1 MRLEK
6 LTFTAEAW
14 TDPVRASPDPIS
26 WAVQPRSGR
35 GRGPLADRLRTMSDL
50 RTRLIVPLLTAGV
63 VLGTG
68 TTTAAA
74 TQTSPAPA
82 TGLTQVLHAE
92 LDQYLADRGTI
103 EHVSAVSLRVDYSRE
118 KPSIDTTA
126 GTAQYGGTTPVPPDS
141 QWQIGSNTKAFTSVM
156 LLQLEAQGK
165 LSIHDTLGTWL
176 PQYPAWRDITIQ
188 RLLDMTSGIPDY
200 TGQAGFAT
208 AVAAD
213 PNTTFT
219 AGQLVSYVAG
229 LPVGPAVYAY
239 SNTNYILAQMI
250 IERAAHDTYAHQ
262 LTRRIIVPL
271 GLRHTCYAPDTCPPG
286 TAQRM
291 ATGYFANAG
300 VPSLFGTPMPAL
312 SLTWAQGAGAIVA
325 SLADMTRW
333 ERALYTGRLLPP
345 RQQHELESLV
355 STTTSQPIPRTT
367 LTDPIGY
374 GLGVGQATTAQTGTV
389 WTYEGQTLGFRAVHI
404 YDPTTGVIV
413 VVAVNSAVGSQQDD
427 VTNLAIQ
434 VLQTV
439 KDSDVPH
446 RQVA

>member
-1 MRLEK
+1 MR
-6 LTFTAEAW
+6 
-14 TDPVRASPDPIS
+14 
-26 WAVQPRSGR
+26 
-35 GRGPLADRLRTMSDL
+35 DL
-50 RTRLIVPLLTAGV
+50 RNRLIVPLLAAVV

-68 TTTAAA
+68 ATTAAA
-74 TQTSPAPA
+74 QTGHAD
-82 TGLTQVLHAE
+82 TTTLTQVLHAD

-103 EHVSAVSLRVDYSRE
+103 EHVSAVSLRVDYPGE
-118 KPSIDTTA
+118 QPGIDITA
-126 GTAQYGGTTPVPPDS
+126 GTTQYGGTTPVPADS
-141 QWQIGSNTKAFTSVM
+141 PWQIGSNTKAFTSVM

-165 LSIHDTLGTWL
+165 LSIHDTLGRWL

-200 TGQAGFAT
+200 TSQAAFAT
-208 AVAAD
+208 AVATD
-213 PNTTFT
+213 PDATFT
-219 AGQLVSYVAG
+219 TGQLVSYVAD
-229 LPVGPAVYAY
+229 LPVGPAGYAY
-239 SNTNYILAQMI
+239 SNTNYLLAQMI

-271 GLRHTCYAPDTCPPG
+271 GLRDTCYAPDTCPPG
-286 TAQRM
+286 TAERM
-291 ATGYFANAG
+291 ATGYFADAG

-312 SLTWAQGAGAIVA
+312 GLTWAQGAGAIVA

-367 LTDPIGY
+367 LADPIGY

-404 YDPTTGVIV
+404 YDPTSGVIV
-413 VVAVNSAVGSQQDD
+413 VVAVNSAVGSGQDD

-439 KDSDVPH
+439 KDSGVAH
-446 RQVA
+446 RQVS